1 MGLRIGDMMWNTS
14 AELKDLLEIVNA
26 ALEETELRE
35 KYFDQLS
42 RTILMTKNIRETVEE
57 IGEGLVLVNPHTGE
71 SMTIQPG
78 QLLIATTSTMTKWEK
93 KTAEEI

>member
-26 ALEETELRE
+26 ALEETELKE

>member
-14 AELKDLLEIVNA
+14 DELKDLLEIVNA
-26 ALEETELRE
+26 ALKETELQE

-71 SMTIQPG
+71 SMTIQLG

>member
-14 AELKDLLEIVNA
+14 DELKDLLEIVNA
-26 ALEETELRE
+26 ALKETELQE
-35 KYFDQLS
+35 KYFDQLG

-78 QLLIATTSTMTKWEK
+78 QILIATTSTMTKWEK

>member
-14 AELKDLLEIVNA
+14 AELKALLEIVNA
-26 ALEETELRE
+26 ALEETELQE

-78 QLLIATTSTMTKWEK
+78 QILIATTSTMTKWEK
-93 KTAEEI
+93 KTAEEL

>member
-26 ALEETELRE
+26 ALEETELKE

-78 QLLIATTSTMTKWEK
+78 QILIATTSTMTKWEK

>member
-14 AELKDLLEIVNA
+14 DELKDLLEIVNA
-26 ALEETELRE
+26 ALKETELQE
-35 KYFDQLS
+35 KYFDQLGH
-42 RTILMTKNIRETVEE
+42 TILMTKNIRETVEE

-78 QLLIATTSTMTKWEK
+78 QILIATTSTMTKWEK
-93 KTAEEI
+93 KTAEEL

>member
-14 AELKDLLEIVNA
+14 DELKDLLEIVNA
-26 ALEETELRE
+26 ALKETELQE
-35 KYFDQLS
+35 KYFDQLG

-78 QLLIATTSTMTKWEK
+78 QILIATTSTMTKWEK
-93 KTAEEI
+93 KTAEEL

>member
-14 AELKDLLEIVNA
+14 DELKDLLEIVNA
-26 ALEETELRE
+26 ALKETELEE

-42 RTILMTKNIRETVEE
+42 RTIQMTKNIRETVEE

-78 QLLIATTSTMTKWEK
+78 QLLIATTPTMTKWEK

>member
-26 ALEETELRE
+26 ALEETELKE

-78 QLLIATTSTMTKWEK
+78 QILIATTSTMTKWEK
-93 KTAEEI
+93 KTAEEL

>member
-26 ALEETELRE
+26 ALEETELQE

-71 SMTIQPG
+71 SMTIPPG
-78 QLLIATTSTMTKWEK
+78 QILIGTTSTMTKWEK
-93 KTAEEI
+93 KTAEEL